1 MQGEKPNAIN
11 AHKQSEMS
19 DPAPAAGTD
28 LKGRG
33 LPAPVVM
40 NTTDPEA
47 ADQVATGKR
56 SESAKVT
63 SDTNQLVLQATE
75 DSRYDPP
82 PVDRKTKDKFTNYA
96 QCQWQGQRQEQM
108 PMSVRLATLSLLL
121 VGAVLILKY

>member
-1 MQGEKPNAIN
+1 
-11 AHKQSEMS
+11 MS

-47 ADQVATGKR
+47 ADEIATGKR
-56 SESAKVT
+56 SQSAKVT
-63 SDTNQLVLQATE
+63 ADTNQLVLQATE

-82 PVDRKTKDKFTNYA
+82 PVDRKAKDKFTDYS
-96 QCQWQGQRQEQM
+96 
-108 PMSVRLATLSLLL
+108 MSQDELPLTTRLATSTLLL
-121 VGAVLILKY
+121 VAAYVILKY

>member
-1 MQGEKPNAIN
+1 MHNEKPNAIN
-11 AHKQSEMS
+11 AHKESEMS
-19 DPAPAAGTD
+19 SPAPAAGTD

-33 LPAPVVM
+33 LPAPVVT

-82 PVDRKTKDKFTNYA
+82 PVDRQTKDKFTNYA
-96 QCQWQGQRQEQM
+96 QWQGQEQM
-108 PMSVRLATLSLLL
+108 PASIRLATLSLLL